1 MTNEKVK
8 VSKELMELRDKAFRS
23 TARVEEQAYVTD
35 VIVSAVAKALSC
47 IHPGGVNEDVHDF
60 IYAMKDNYT
69 TNEAINITLGLS
81 ELEGDK

>member
-1 MTNEKVK
+1 MIT
-8 VSKELMELRDKAFRS
+8 VSKELIELRDKAFQS

-60 IYAMKDNYT
+60 IHAMKGTYT
-69 TNEAINITLGLS
+69 TSEAINITLRLYK
-81 ELEGDK
+81 LEDDVK